1 MTIRMTTRIR
11 TNMTMITHTIMPM
24 VIRMITGTT
33 TTWPR
38 PRPCARSSSP
48 PLSACRPSAWA
59 ALDGKEE
66 ELNLDR
72 ASAHS

>member
-33 TTWPR
+33 TINGNGHGHAHDHHHHPYPHADHPHGPR
-38 PRPCARSSSP
+38 SMDKKKS
-48 PLSACRPSAWA
+48 
-59 ALDGKEE
+59 
-66 ELNLDR
+66 
-72 ASAHS
+72 